1 MLPLK
6 KFFRWKHGQEIEGER
21 YRSYFQ
27 SIKTQVKD
35 AIKEKKVLT
44 CKAVSINI
52 LKILKFN
59 TQNILSVEF

>member
-1 MLPLK
+1 VEAWTK
-6 KFFRWKHGQEIEGER
+6 VEGKER

-27 SIKTQVKD
+27 VKTQVKD
-35 AIKEKKVLT
+35 AIKEIKKVLT
-44 CKAVSINI
+44 CKAVSIY

>member
-1 MLPLK
+1 MDK
-6 KFFRWKHGQEIEGER
+6 KVEGER

-27 SIKTQVKD
+27 EHKTQVKD